1 MAERGN
7 APPSLPNKPLLR
19 PQEVAPFLYC
29 TDRNV
34 RKLFNEGK
42 LKGERKGPRKILIY
56 RHSVLDYQARYS
68 EFHQKT
74 LFD

>member
-1 MAERGN
+1 MPE
-7 APPSLPNKPLLR
+7 LPRSELLT
-19 PQEVAPFLYC
+19 PQEVASFLCC
-29 TDRNV
+29 TDRNI
-34 RKLFNEGK
+34 RRLFNEGK